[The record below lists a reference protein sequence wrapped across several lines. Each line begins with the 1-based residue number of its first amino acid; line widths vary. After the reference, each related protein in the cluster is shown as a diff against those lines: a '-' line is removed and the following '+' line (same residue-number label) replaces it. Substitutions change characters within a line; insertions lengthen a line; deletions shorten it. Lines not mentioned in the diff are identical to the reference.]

1 MGERFLARR
10 LALAAARGRGRHSAS
25 GGGERGPAS
34 KKGAPR
40 LALCPL
46 GRRSEGAAPHTPARA
61 AGAPARSAMSAR
73 LAKRQLALTLGDAPA
88 DAGGA
93 SGKVDKRKGRRRR
106 RGGAGRG
113 QERQSEP
120 VLSAAAAAVAAADEA
135 ADAERAA
142 PASAAAARRR
152 NLKYLAPPK
161 DSKQAKYHR
170 KRTEGFVK
178 RYEKVASARAKRMK
192 PRADGDEE
200 AEESEDDEEG
210 DLFGAAGGSDEDGS
224 DSDGDDGA
232 AGVSGAMAL
241 FDKVRARRGAR
252 GRAPAGACAS
262 GAERPSRARA
272 ASD

>member
-1 MGERFLARR
+1 
-10 LALAAARGRGRHSAS
+10 
-25 GGGERGPAS
+25 
-34 KKGAPR
+34 
-40 LALCPL
+40 
-46 GRRSEGAAPHTPARA
+46 
-61 AGAPARSAMSAR
+61 MSAR

-93 SGKVDKRKGRRRR
+93 SG
-106 RGGAGRG
+106 
-113 QERQSEP
+113 
-120 VLSAAAAAVAAADEA
+120 
-135 ADAERAA
+135 
-142 PASAAAARRR
+142 
-152 NLKYLAPPK
+152 KYLAPPK

-241 FDKVRARRGAR
+241 FDKYAAALGRR
-252 GRAPAGACAS
+252 
-262 GAERPSRARA
+262 
-272 ASD
+272 